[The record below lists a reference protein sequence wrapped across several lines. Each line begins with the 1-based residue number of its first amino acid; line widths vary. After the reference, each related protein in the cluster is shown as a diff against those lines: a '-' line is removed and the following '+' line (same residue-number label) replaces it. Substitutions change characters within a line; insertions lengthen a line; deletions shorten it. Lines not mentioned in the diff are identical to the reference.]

1 MSTKGELMKI
11 LILLGLMISN
21 VFANEPI
28 IKKGMTIN
36 CLDGRVVMKATKDV
50 NLRFGLNSKDFIQV
64 EKFKDW
70 RLEEGARYNPPGCQ
84 AISLQM
90 DVINTNKGFLLRQVS
105 KELLAAEA
113 LLMHE
118 NIKRA
123 KKQMKEDESYEK
135 IDYIRDYF
143 PMNSKSYSLIKL
155 ARQTKINQKK
165 LFYPL
170 MLKKDYIKIL
180 RNQELL
186 KYIEKNKKEISYINQ
201 ILKNIYLEV

>member
-1 MSTKGELMKI
+1 MKI

>member
-1 MSTKGELMKI
+1 MKI

-113 LLMHE
+113 LLMYE

-170 MLKKDYIKIL
+170 MLKKDYVKML
-180 RNQELL
+180 RDQELL